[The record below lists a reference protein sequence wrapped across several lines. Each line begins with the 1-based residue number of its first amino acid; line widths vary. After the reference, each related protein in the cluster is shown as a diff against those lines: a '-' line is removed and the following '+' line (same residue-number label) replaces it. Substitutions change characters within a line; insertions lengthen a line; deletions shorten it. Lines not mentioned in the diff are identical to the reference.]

1 MGFFGNLIGQGL
13 GGLAGGLFGDKGRS
27 IGAGVG
33 GALGGGLIPFAGG
46 GKIYGRYGPP
56 ESVAFKRGGKLRP
69 LGRMPQM
76 RMGGKVRKGSTAA
89 KRKMAMLRAMKK

>member
-13 GGLAGGLFGDKGRS
+13 GGFAGGLFGDKGRS

-46 GKIYGRYGPP
+46 GRIFNPLGMMVLK
-56 ESVAFKRGGKLRP
+56 KGGKLRP

-76 RMGGKVRKGSTAA
+76 RMGGKVRKGSAVA
-89 KRKMAMLRAMKK
+89 KRKMAMLRSMKK